1 MILHTIVIP
10 TLNEGVE
17 IRDCLMQ
24 LQGLRTRGFEVVVVD
39 GGSVDRTTQLV
50 EGLCDQFISA
60 RRGRAVQM
68 NVGARRARGEM
79 VFFLHVDTRLPEN
92 LSEIITSIETDTFYW
107 GRFDVRLS
115 GRRWLFRVI
124 EAMVNIR
131 SRLTGIATGDQVIFM
146 TRKIY
151 LAVDG
156 FPEIA
161 LMEDVA
167 MSRRLKNIS
176 PPLCLRQ
183 KVTTSSRR
191 WEKNGTMVIII
202 KMWCLRFAYFIG
214 VNPEKI
220 AARYD

>member
-1 MILHTIVIP
+1 MF
-10 TLNEGVE
+10 
-17 IRDCLMQ
+17 
-24 LQGLRTRGFEVVVVD
+24 GLVLVGYDWFEVVVVD

>member
-1 MILHTIVIP
+1 
-10 TLNEGVE
+10 
-17 IRDCLMQ
+17 MQ